1 MGKARWCFRP
11 LSFLEGKAIEGAHM
25 ARGPCETAHSSG
37 WDRAMT
43 LVELMVSL
51 AVTALVM
58 AAAVGVFSSQHR
70 NYVRDRS
77 EKEVLQD
84 SVDVLRGLQRDLME
98 AGWAVKP
105 DMAFLIRDNGTDGPD
120 KIYIND
126 VNLIDPVLDAER
138 LVEAAACPACLR
150 IKSTSGS
157 VITLE
162 DPWQPSPYAGD
173 VLDVDD
179 DNQTDFDNGTFLVS
193 DATGLDNK
201 TAEVMSRSGADLTIS
216 GSLKGTLVSPAI
228 HYCVDTGAGA
238 CHPGSDPQTF
248 VLRRAD
254 RRTGGQ
260 RLPIADNVVD
270 LQVAYQDDSGH
281 WYGEDGC
288 SGRGVGANYCERKP
302 FEPSRIRLI
311 RLSVVLRSPTR
322 DKDRLT
328 DPAFCR
334 PAVENRPAGTGPTE
348 CGYRYTVHTLLIHPR
363 NT

>member
-1 MGKARWCFRP
+1 MAKGSRRP
-11 LSFLEGKAIEGAHM
+11 FQLSE
-25 ARGPCETAHSSG
+25 

-43 LVELMVSL
+43 LVELMISL
-51 AVTALVM
+51 AITALVM

-98 AGWAVKP
+98 AGWAVRP
-105 DMAFLIRDNGTDGPD
+105 DMAFLIRDGGTGGADE
-120 KIYIND
+120 ICIND
-126 VNLIDPVLDAER
+126 VDLIDPVLDAER
-138 LVEAAACPACLR
+138 LVEAAACPGCLR
-150 IKSTSGS
+150 IASTSGS

-162 DPWQPSPYAGD
+162 DIWQASPYGED
-173 VLDVDD
+173 VLDIDD
-179 DNQTDFDNGTFLVS
+179 DNQTDFGNGTFIIT

-201 TAEVMSRSGADLTIS
+201 TAQVLNLSGTTLTIS
-216 GSLKGTLVSPAI
+216 GSLKGTFVAPAI

-238 CHPGSDPQTF
+238 CHPHSDPQTF
-248 VLRRAD
+248 VLRRVD
-254 RRTGGQ
+254 RRTGGK

-270 LQVAYQDDSGH
+270 LQVTYQDDSGD
-281 WYGEDGC
+281 WYGEVGC
-288 SGRGVGANYCERKP
+288 SGEGVGSNYCERKP

-311 RLSVVLRSPTR
+311 RLSVVLRSPTK

-334 PAVENRPAGTGPTE
+334 PAVENRSGGTGPDE